1 MTAFLAK
8 LVIDPSKREKFETA
22 QTELRDLTYAHE
34 PETPVY
40 ELIRSRDEPNTYYC
54 VATFSDEAAFEY
66 HMATEFHDRIVP
78 EIVDCLVEEMDLTF
92 YDIIGD
98 PKKGFTR
105 Q

>member
-8 LVIDPSKREKFETA
+8 LVIDPAKREKFENA

-40 ELIRSRDEPNTYYC
+40 ELIRSRDDPNTYYC
-54 VATFSDEAAFEY
+54 VATFTDEAAFEY
-66 HMATEFHDRIVP
+66 HMATDFHDRIVP
-78 EIVDCLVEEMDLTF
+78 DIVDCLAEEMDLSF

-98 PKKGFTR
+98 PKKGLSR
-105 Q
+105 P